1 MKGGNHF
8 IIFVKLLYFVIVILF
23 YFILSTM
30 INITKILNMIIKII
44 LSSQRNY
51 ISDLI
56 FFFK

>member
-51 ISDLI
+51 ISDLN
-56 FFFK
+56 FY